1 MALVKRNFSFLHKLP
16 QIGARMT
23 SMLLLMLVLFQAPLY
38 FAITSPDWSGIPEF
52 SRRLAIFSTNVYTTL
67 VANNANQNI
76 IFSPFS
82 IQTCA
87 AMARMGAKGNTAA
100 QLDRGLK
107 LISNNNAKIA
117 DSFHEVLATYEKS
130 SILHIANKIYIKTGY
145 QLRDEFSSLVSKK
158 FLSAVEPINFENP
171 KLAADQINSWV
182 ALRTNN
188 LIKDIVSPSILSSDT
203 RLLLI
208 NAIHFKGNWVHQFP
222 EINTWNQP
230 FYLNDAKSIRV
241 PIMTMTNRLK
251 YANLPALEAAA
262 LELPYKDSDLS
273 MLIVLPNSKTGLP
286 QLERKLLRFPISR
299 ITKALHFGELT
310 VHLPKFKTEFNLELT
325 ETFKKLGMTD
335 IFTNRADLS
344 RMLKSPETLQVSK
357 IIHKAFIE
365 VNEIGTE
372 AAAATA
378 MGVGVKMLKPGFIAN
393 HPFNYY
399 IVKDHN
405 MVLFAGRLINP
416 TK

>member
-1 MALVKRNFSFLHKLP
+1 MALVKRKFSFLHKLP
-16 QIGARMT
+16 QIGARMI

-38 FAITSPDWSGIPEF
+38 FAQSSSDRSSIAEF

-67 VANNANQNI
+67 VAKNANQNI

-117 DSFHEVLATYEKS
+117 DSFHKVLATYEKS

-158 FLSAVEPINFENP
+158 FLSAVEPINFENQ

-188 LIKDIVSPSILSSDT
+188 LIKNIVSPSILSSDT

-208 NAIHFKGNWVHQFP
+208 NAIHFKGNWVHQFS
-222 EINTWNQP
+222 EKSTRSLP
-230 FYLNDAKSIRV
+230 FYLNDAESIRV
-241 PIMTMTNRLK
+241 PIMRMTNRLK
-251 YANLPALEAAA
+251 YAKLPALDAAA

-273 MLIVLPNSKTGLP
+273 LLIVLPNSNTGLP
-286 QLERKLLRFPISR
+286 QLERKLLDFPISQ
-299 ITKALHFGELT
+299 ITKALHFEKVI
-310 VHLPKFKTEFNLELT
+310 VHLPKFKTEFDVELT
-325 ETFKKLGMTD
+325 DTFKKLGMTD
-335 IFTNRADLS
+335 IFTHRADFS
-344 RMLKSPETLQVSK
+344 RMLKSPERLHVSN

-372 AAAATA
+372 AAAVTV
-378 MGVGVKMLKPGFIAN
+378 MGVGVKSVKPGFIAN

-405 MVLFAGRLINP
+405 MVIFAGRLINP